1 MGISII
7 IIWNNTNLE
16 YLNNILFK
24 ISQTVIV
31 KHEIIIVCTQDIKID
46 ELNNC
51 KIVFSE
57 KKLLSELY
65 NEGISVCS
73 NEYIWFFNPEKP
85 FLGLVNF
92 NGSKNYDLYQYKV
105 DSKISTMPSKFV
117 DYIKYTDYPSGSL
130 LDAFLIPEFKVISD
144 SIDDKIYRKSILH
157 SVLKDIKVNANFN
170 LILNNKLLPKIKT
183 VGIVDE
189 SIYSIG
195 DNMNEPNFND
205 FYDSYLQVRDKYTP
219 QEFLQK
225 SDFSKSDII
234 KTKELNYKFYDCLI
248 SIIIPFIEK
257 HFNTTI
263 NLIKSI
269 PKCISEKCQIIVIN
283 NSGSYKDIETF
294 KNAGVP
300 TDNLLVLNN
309 DGKNLLPFNSR
320 RLGTEN
326 AKGKWIWYIDAD
338 DEISKLS
345 NETISTLFR
354 DNSDVIRFSEKLI
367 KDGKDYHTYYE
378 VSNISDK
385 IKNKKLDI
393 PSVNYCLHPLFINRD
408 FYMSQVYPM
417 IKDID
422 VDFFYGED
430 TLLLRCILLRY
441 KTIKDVEELI
451 YSYSFDRGESQA
463 ILQTKECV
471 ERQIKEFPKV
481 VKVYNSVFT
490 KDELKQLEMDSNSYK
505 NKVLYN
511 ITVAM
516 LRNSDATQ
524 EDSDNL
530 KKEFI
535 RTILLNRMNDA
546 LNDTPRIYNL

>member
-24 ISQTVIV
+24 ISQTVTV
-31 KHEIIIVCTQDIKID
+31 EHEVIIVCTQDIKID
-46 ELNNC
+46 KLKNC
-51 KIVFSE
+51 KIVFSRKE
-57 KKLLSELY
+57 LLSKLY
-65 NEGISVCS
+65 IEGISVCS
-73 NEYIWFFNPEKP
+73 NEYVWLFNPEKP

-105 DSKISTMPSKFV
+105 DSKVSTIPSKFV
-117 DYIKYTDYPSGSL
+117 DYIKSTDYPSESL

-144 SIDDKIYRKSILH
+144 FIDDKIYRKSVLY

-170 LILNNKLLPKIKT
+170 LILNSKLLPKIKT
-183 VGIVDE
+183 VGLVDE

-195 DNMNEPNFND
+195 DNMNEPNFNN
-205 FYDSYLQVRDKYTP
+205 FYESYLELKDKYTP

-263 NLIKSI
+263 SLIKSL
-269 PKCISEKCQIIVIN
+269 PNCISEKYQVILIN
-283 NSGSYKDIETF
+283 NSGSYKDVETF
-294 KNAGVP
+294 KKAGVP

-320 RLGTEN
+320 RLGSEN

-338 DEISKLS
+338 DEVSKLS
-345 NETISTLFR
+345 EETISTLFR
-354 DNSDVIRFSEKLI
+354 NNSDVIRFSEKLVKDKKEFHLPYYNVSIIPDEI
-367 KDGKDYHTYYE
+367 KDKELT
-378 VSNISDK
+378 V
-385 IKNKKLDI
+385 
-393 PSVNYCLHPLFINRD
+393 PSVNWCLHPIFTNKD
-408 FYMSQVYPM
+408 FYMTKVYPR

-430 TLLLRCILLRY
+430 TLLLRNIIHEY
-441 KTIKDVEELI
+441 KTIKDVEDNL
-451 YSYSFDRGESQA
+451 YSYNFELGESHSVIRTVDSIKFLIHEYPLVVKA
-463 ILQTKECV
+463 YNSMFTEHELALMDMDSFAYKNIILFYIEELTKDREGGTKIKEELTKELM
-471 ERQIKEFPKV
+471 RI
-481 VKVYNSVFT
+481 
-490 KDELKQLEMDSNSYK
+490 
-505 NKVLYN
+505 
-511 ITVAM
+511 
-516 LRNSDATQ
+516 
-524 EDSDNL
+524 
-530 KKEFI
+530 
-535 RTILLNRMNDA
+535 ILLQGINDA
-546 LNDTPRIYNL
+546 LDEDRHIRNL

>member
-1 MGISII
+1 MSISII

-24 ISQTVIV
+24 ISQIVTVE
-31 KHEIIIVCTQDIKID
+31 HEVILVCTQDIKIN

-51 KIVFSE
+51 KIVFS
-57 KKLLSELY
+57 KKELLSELY
-65 NEGISVCS
+65 NDGISVCS
-73 NEYIWFFNPEKP
+73 NEYVWFFNPEKP

-92 NGSKNYDLYQYKV
+92 DGSKNYDLYQYKV
-105 DSKISTMPSKFV
+105 DSKVSTIPSKFV
-117 DYIKYTDYPSGSL
+117 EYIKSTDYPSRSL

-144 SIDDKIYRKSILH
+144 YIDDKIYRKSILQN
-157 SVLKDIKVNANFN
+157 VLKDIKVNANFN

-183 VGIVDE
+183 VGLVDE

-195 DNMNEPNFND
+195 DSMNEPNFNN
-205 FYDSYLQVRDKYTP
+205 FYESYLELKDKYTP

-263 NLIKSI
+263 SLLKSI
-269 PKCISEKCQIIVIN
+269 PNCISEKCQIIVIN

-294 KNAGVP
+294 KNAGAP

-320 RLGTEN
+320 RLGSEN

-345 NETISTLFR
+345 DDTISTLFR
-354 DNSDVIRFSEKLI
+354 DNSDVIRFSEKLV
-367 KDGKDYHTYYE
+367 KDKKEFHLPYYN
-378 VSNISDK
+378 VSIIDES
-385 IKNKKLDI
+385 IKNKELTV
-393 PSVNYCLHPLFINRD
+393 PSVNWCLHPIFINKD
-408 FYMSQVYPM
+408 FYMSKVYPR

-422 VDFFYGED
+422 VKFFYGED
-430 TLLLRCILLRY
+430 TLLLRNIIHEY
-441 KTIKDVEELI
+441 HTIKDVEDNL
-451 YSYSFDRGESQA
+451 YSYNFELGESHSV
-463 ILQTKECV
+463 IRTIDS
-471 ERQIKEFPKV
+471 IKFLISEFPLVSKA
-481 VKVYNSVFT
+481 YYEMFT
-490 KDELKQLEMDSNSYK
+490 EQELAKMEMDNFSYK
-505 NKVLYN
+505 NIILFYINDLSKDMGNNVKV
-511 ITVAM
+511 
-516 LRNSDATQ
+516 
-524 EDSDNL
+524 
-530 KKEFI
+530 KEELTKELM
-535 RTILLNRMNDA
+535 RVILLNGINDA
-546 LNDTPRIYNL
+546 LDEDKHIRNL

>member
-31 KHEIIIVCTQDIKID
+31 KHEIIIVCTQDIKIN

-57 KKLLSELY
+57 KELLSELY

-73 NEYIWFFNPEKP
+73 NEYIWFFNPEKS

-183 VGIVDE
+183 VGLVDE

-195 DNMNEPNFND
+195 DNMNEPNFNN
-205 FYDSYLQVRDKYTP
+205 FYASYLEVRDKYTP

-294 KNAGVP
+294 KNAGAP

-345 NETISTLFR
+345 DETISTLFR
-354 DNSDVIRFSEKLI
+354 DNSDVIRFSEKLV
-367 KDGKDYHTYYE
+367 KDKKEFHLPYYE
-378 VSNISDK
+378 VSIINDN
-385 IKNKKLDI
+385 IKNKELTI
-393 PSVNYCLHPLFINRD
+393 PSVNWCLHPIFINKD
-408 FYMSQVYPM
+408 FYMSKVYPR

-422 VDFFYGED
+422 VNFFYGED
-430 TLLLRCILLRY
+430 TLLLRNIIHEY
-441 KTIKDVEELI
+441 HTIKDVEDNL
-451 YSYSFDRGESQA
+451 YSYNFELGESH
-463 ILQTKECV
+463 
-471 ERQIKEFPKV
+471 
-481 VKVYNSVFT
+481 SV
-490 KDELKQLEMDSNSYK
+490 
-505 NKVLYN
+505 
-511 ITVAM
+511 
-516 LRNSDATQ
+516 
-524 EDSDNL
+524 
-530 KKEFI
+530 I
-535 RTILLNRMNDA
+535 RTIDSIKFIISEFPLVSKVYYKMFTEQELAKMEMDNFSYRNIILFYINDLSKDNIKIKEELTKELMRVILLNGINDA
-546 LNDTPRIYNL
+546 LDEDKHIRNL

>member
-31 KHEIIIVCTQDIKID
+31 KHEIIIVCTQDIKIN

-57 KKLLSELY
+57 KELLSELY

-105 DSKISTMPSKFV
+105 DSKISTISSKFV
-117 DYIKYTDYPSGSL
+117 EYIKSTDYPSGSL

-183 VGIVDE
+183 VGLVDE

-195 DNMNEPNFND
+195 DNMNEPNFNN
-205 FYDSYLQVRDKYTP
+205 FYASYLEVRDKYTP

-294 KNAGVP
+294 KNAGAP

-345 NETISTLFR
+345 DETISTLFR
-354 DNSDVIRFSEKLI
+354 DNSDVIRFSEKLV
-367 KDGKDYHTYYE
+367 KDKKEFHLPYYE
-378 VSNISDK
+378 VSIINDN
-385 IKNKKLDI
+385 IKNKELTI
-393 PSVNYCLHPLFINRD
+393 PSVNWCLHPIFINKD
-408 FYMSQVYPM
+408 FYMSKVYPR

-422 VDFFYGED
+422 VNFFYGED
-430 TLLLRCILLRY
+430 TLLLRNIIHEY
-441 KTIKDVEELI
+441 HTIKDVEDNL
-451 YSYSFDRGESQA
+451 YSYNFELGESH
-463 ILQTKECV
+463 
-471 ERQIKEFPKV
+471 
-481 VKVYNSVFT
+481 SV
-490 KDELKQLEMDSNSYK
+490 
-505 NKVLYN
+505 
-511 ITVAM
+511 
-516 LRNSDATQ
+516 
-524 EDSDNL
+524 
-530 KKEFI
+530 I
-535 RTILLNRMNDA
+535 RTIDSIKFIISEFPLVSKVYYKMFTEQELAKMEMDNFSYRNIILFYINDLSKDNIKIKEELTKELMRVILLNGINDA
-546 LNDTPRIYNL
+546 LDEDKHIRNL

>member
-24 ISQTVIV
+24 ISQIVTVE
-31 KHEIIIVCTQDIKID
+31 HEVILVCTQNIKIK

-51 KIVFSE
+51 KIVFS
-57 KKLLSELY
+57 KKELLSELY
-65 NEGISVCS
+65 NEGITVCS
-73 NEYIWFFNPEKP
+73 NEYVWFFNPEKP

-92 NGSKNYDLYQYKV
+92 DGSKNYDLYQYKV
-105 DSKISTMPSKFV
+105 DSKFSTNPSKFV
-117 DYIKYTDYPSGSL
+117 NYIKSTDYPSGSL

-144 SIDDKIYRKSILH
+144 YIDDKIYRKSILQ

-183 VGIVDE
+183 VGLVDE

-195 DNMNEPNFND
+195 DSMNEPNFNN
-205 FYDSYLQVRDKYTP
+205 FYESYLELKDKYTT

-263 NLIKSI
+263 SLLKSI
-269 PKCISEKCQIIVIN
+269 PNCISEKCQIIVIN

-294 KNAGVP
+294 KNAGAP

-320 RLGTEN
+320 RLGSEN

-345 NETISTLFR
+345 DDTISTLFI
-354 DNSDVIRFSEKLI
+354 DNSDVIRFSEKLV
-367 KDGKDYHTYYE
+367 KDKKEFHLPYYN
-378 VSNISDK
+378 VSIIDES
-385 IKNKKLDI
+385 IKNKELTV
-393 PSVNYCLHPLFINRD
+393 PSVNWCLHPIFINKD
-408 FYMSQVYPM
+408 FYMSKVYPR

-422 VDFFYGED
+422 VKFFYGED
-430 TLLLRCILLRY
+430 TLLLRNIIHEY
-441 KTIKDVEELI
+441 HTIKDVEDNL
-451 YSYSFDRGESQA
+451 YSYNFELGESHSV
-463 ILQTKECV
+463 IRTIDS
-471 ERQIKEFPKV
+471 IKFLISEFPLVSKA
-481 VKVYNSVFT
+481 YYEMFT
-490 KDELKQLEMDSNSYK
+490 EQELAKMEMDNFSYK
-505 NKVLYN
+505 NIILFYINDLSKDMGNNVKV
-511 ITVAM
+511 
-516 LRNSDATQ
+516 
-524 EDSDNL
+524 
-530 KKEFI
+530 KEELTKELM
-535 RTILLNRMNDA
+535 RVILLNGINDA
-546 LNDTPRIYNL
+546 LDEDKHIRNL